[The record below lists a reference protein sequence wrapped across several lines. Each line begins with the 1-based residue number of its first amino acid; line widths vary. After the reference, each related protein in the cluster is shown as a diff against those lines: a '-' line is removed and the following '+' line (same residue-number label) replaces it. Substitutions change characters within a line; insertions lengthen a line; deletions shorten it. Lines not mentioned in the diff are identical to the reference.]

1 MGTTKDIDTIVTELL
16 VVKGNPIFQLS
27 LAAKELFHSN
37 FLYWIAS
44 RYPKLFNEVMKKLGV
59 NIELSEESEK
69 NIIEREYNHFDFCV
83 CVLEQKKRKNSIEKK
98 KISFVLENKFKSIPY
113 IAQLEKYDN
122 QIKKINGVKVGEEL
136 NIPRVL
142 LTLAT
147 EFDGYDAK
155 EKDNVNGWKVI
166 TYSDYIK
173 AIRDVLSEYNLD
185 TFGKELIDR
194 YCSFVETIATG
205 FNSMLNKALSWKQM
219 LDVSKELEDI
229 RLHDV
234 WQKLYASKVF
244 TQLENYTPIPEK
256 DFSVMMKKVNNKE
269 IIITA
274 GNIYKELSYGT
285 SGAYISVA
293 IPVKVDDLWLCIII
307 QVQGHDYRIGFVAEK
322 NFIVKKGQ
330 ENKFADIIQP
340 FTFLLKETSIKGK
353 IGNKEDISNLETYCV
368 FNSDYP
374 FYYRKW
380 ANDDKLSDDN
390 KMAEVLR
397 NDIEA
402 IKKNINIQNTIINI

>member
-16 VVKGNPIFQLS
+16 GVKGNPIFQLS

-44 RYPKLFNEVMKKLGV
+44 RYPKLFNEVMKELDI
-59 NIELSEESEK
+59 NIELSEEFEK
-69 NIIEREYNHFDFCV
+69 NIIEREYNHFDFCICKEV
-83 CVLEQKKRKNSIEKK
+83 KTERSKKNKK

-113 IAQLEKYDN
+113 IAQLNKYDD
-122 QIKKINGVKVGEEL
+122 QIRKINGLKENEKL

-147 EFDGYDAK
+147 EFEGERDIND
-155 EKDNVNGWKVI
+155 WKI
-166 TYSDYIK
+166 IPYTLYIK
-173 AIRDVLSEYNLD
+173 ALEEKCNSIKSKIDLFD
-185 TFGKELIDR
+185 KELIDR
-194 YCSFVETIATG
+194 YCSFVKTIVEG
-205 FNSMLNKALSWKQM
+205 FNDLLILNMSWSDMLK
-219 LDVSKELEDI
+219 VSEKLEII

-269 IIITA
+269 VIITA

-293 IPVKVDDLWLCIII
+293 IPVKVDNFWYCIII
-307 QVQGHDYRIGFVAEK
+307 QVQGHDYRIGFVVEK

-340 FTFLLKETSIKGK
+340 FTFLLEETSIKGK
-353 IGNKEDISNLETYCV
+353 IGNKGEIPEPKTYCV
-368 FNSDYP
+368 FDSDYP
-374 FYYRKW
+374 FYYRKL
-380 ANDDKLSDDN
+380 ATDEKLSKYN
-390 KMAEVLR
+390 KMADVLK

-402 IKKNINIQNTIINI
+402 IKKNINIQNTITTYLNL

>member
-1 MGTTKDIDTIVTELL
+1 MEIKKD
-16 VVKGNPIFQLS
+16 VVNLEQLKKNPVFQLS
-27 LAAKELFHSN
+27 LSAKELFHSN

-44 RYPKLFNEVMKKLGV
+44 SYPKLFNGVMKKLDV
-59 NIELSEESEK
+59 NIKLSEDSAE
-69 NIIEREYNHFDFCV
+69 NVVEREYNHFDFCI
-83 CVLEQKKRKNSIEKK
+83 CKEDEKKKK

-113 IAQLEKYDN
+113 KAQLEKYN
-122 QIKKINGVKVGEEL
+122 GQIKKINGKVD
-136 NIPRVL
+136 IPRVL

-147 EFDGYDAK
+147 EFEGYDA
-155 EKDNVNGWKVI
+155 ENTDNVNGWKVI
-166 TYSDYIK
+166 TYSKYIE

-205 FNSMLNKALSWKQM
+205 FNSMLNKDLSWTQM

-285 SGAYISVA
+285 SGAFISVA
-293 IPVKVDDLWLCIII
+293 IPVKVDDLWFCIII

-380 ANDDKLSDDN
+380 ANDDKLSAAN
-390 KMAEVLR
+390 MAEELKK
-397 NDIEA
+397 DIET
-402 IKKNINIQNTIINI
+402 IQKIISPLLPPQTSVPPF

>member
-1 MGTTKDIDTIVTELL
+1 MEIKKD
-16 VVKGNPIFQLS
+16 VVNLEQLKKNPVFQLS
-27 LAAKELFHSN
+27 LSAKELFHSN

-44 RYPKLFNEVMKKLGV
+44 SYPKLFNGVMKKLDV
-59 NIELSEESEK
+59 NIKLSEDSVE
-69 NIIEREYNHFDFCV
+69 NIVEREYNHFDFCI
-83 CVLEQKKRKNSIEKK
+83 CKEDEKKKK

-113 IAQLEKYDN
+113 KAQLEKYN
-122 QIKKINGVKVGEEL
+122 GQIKKINGKVD
-136 NIPRVL
+136 IPRVL

-147 EFDGYDAK
+147 EFEGYDA
-155 EKDNVNGWKVI
+155 ENTDNVNGWKVI
-166 TYSDYIK
+166 TYSKYIE
-173 AIRDVLSEYNLD
+173 AIRDVLNEYNLD
-185 TFGKELIDR
+185 TFDKELINK
-194 YCSFVETIATG
+194 YCNFVETIVE
-205 FNSMLNKALSWKQM
+205 FMNKKLRDNLSWNKM
-219 LDVSKELEDI
+219 LEVSKELEPL

-234 WQKLYASKVF
+234 WQKLYASKLF
-244 TQLENYTPIPEK
+244 TQLKYTPIPVK
-256 DFSVMMKKVNNKE
+256 DFSVLMKNASSLDQNQKPIPGK
-269 IIITA
+269 
-274 GNIYKELSYGT
+274 IYKELSYGT

>member
-16 VVKGNPIFQLS
+16 GVKGNPIFQLS

-44 RYPKLFNEVMKKLGV
+44 RYPKLFNEVMKELDI
-59 NIELSEESEK
+59 NIELSEEFEK
-69 NIIEREYNHFDFCV
+69 NIIEREYNHFDFCI
-83 CVLEQKKRKNSIEKK
+83 CKEDEKKKK

-113 IAQLEKYDN
+113 EAQLEKYN
-122 QIKKINGVKVGEEL
+122 GQIKKINGKVD
-136 NIPRVL
+136 IPRVL

-147 EFDGYDAK
+147 KFEGYDA
-155 EKDNVNGWKVI
+155 EKTDNVNGWKVI
-166 TYSDYIK
+166 TYSKYIE
-173 AIRDVLSEYNLD
+173 AIRDVLNEYNLD
-185 TFGKELIDR
+185 TFDKELINK
-194 YCSFVETIATG
+194 YCNFVETIVE
-205 FNSMLNKALSWKQM
+205 FMNKKLRDNLSWNKM
-219 LDVSKELEDI
+219 LEVSKELEPL

-402 IKKNINIQNTIINI
+402 IKKNINIQNTITTYLNL